1 MGQGC
6 QGFVQCPD
14 GLHCRVGSPHYV
26 RSSFAA
32 RAGPPRSGAVMT
44 EDAVTQG
51 GERDRG
57 WARAAGWVRRKDPG
71 LLAIKR
77 SVRAAITI
85 PTVFGLTHLLF
96 SNPQV
101 SLFGAFGSFSLLL
114 LVDFPSRFWT
124 RLLCYMVLWLVGSGL
139 IALGT
144 VISTDKWAAVAAMAV
159 VGFGVLFVGIVAPQV
174 AAASTATLLIF
185 VLPVAVAQPAEA
197 VGPRLV
203 GWVAAGAVGI
213 TASMVL
219 WPTPWHDDLRR
230 RLSATVSAVARL
242 VALHG
247 GGKPDAEAQSAV
259 EVEVSLLRA
268 RFANTPYPPTGAA
281 GTAVALAKLVGR
293 VEWAAGNAMLVP
305 DASDM
310 WHMPKVQA
318 MIEAVAQ
325 TLRRSASLICDTQA
339 HPVDD
344 PEHVLALRESMHE
357 LENLM
362 GEELAAE
369 VSTLIEP
376 ETGSESS
383 GGESEKPPAA
393 SKGGLAS
400 SLDPSFQARALGV
413 ATVLVADA
421 TLEAAGVRAEGEHV
435 WGAGPEW
442 GSRQLVRRLLSHL
455 SFRSVWFRNAVRA
468 GAGLALAVAVVE
480 ITDVEHGFWV
490 VLGTLS
496 VLRSNALGTGA
507 TALRAVG
514 GTAVGFVVG
523 SAVMIGVAGHAV
535 LLWVLLP
542 LAVLVSGV
550 APSMIS
556 FAAGQA
562 AFTLVVIILFN
573 IIQPTG
579 WKVGLTRI
587 EDVAIGCGVSIVVGI
602 LFWPRGAMAAL
613 GRALSDAFVMSSGY
627 LGDAVVRL
635 TTPNGRVDMAP
646 GQRASHTAY
655 LRLDDA
661 FRQFLAERG
670 AKLVP
675 VEVVANLFTGSNR
688 IRLAAFT
695 LSALPVLPP
704 EQGHS
709 ELESV
714 AVAGAVLRDSYAS
727 SHRWYEEFGEVLR
740 GQRGALDPPPE
751 HDETLHG
758 VLRNAFED
766 ARVGRRGDQL
776 GTMLQMLWADE
787 LLETQRQVQADLAG
801 SVELFTRHRHKLLMI

>member
-1 MGQGC
+1 
-6 QGFVQCPD
+6 
-14 GLHCRVGSPHYV
+14 
-26 RSSFAA
+26 
-32 RAGPPRSGAVMT
+32 MT
-44 EDAVTQG
+44 EDALTQG
-51 GERDRG
+51 GERDRA
-57 WARAAGWVRRKDPG
+57 WARAAGWIRGKDPG

-114 LVDFPSRFWT
+114 LVDFPGRFRT
-124 RLLCYMVLWLVGSGL
+124 RLLCYIVLWLVGSGL

-144 VISTDKWAAVAAMAV
+144 VISTDKWAAVAVMAV
-159 VGFGVLFVGIVAPQV
+159 VGFGVLFVGIAAPQA

-185 VLPVAVAQPAEA
+185 VLPVAVAQPADA
-197 VGPRLV
+197 VGPRLL
-203 GWVAAGAVGI
+203 GWVAAGVVGI
-213 TASMVL
+213 TACLVL

-242 VALHG
+242 VAVPA
-247 GGKPDAEAQSAV
+247 GGKPDPEAQPALK
-259 EVEVSLLRA
+259 EEVSLLRD

-310 WHMPKVQA
+310 GHMPKVQA
-318 MIEAVAQ
+318 MIEAVAV

-344 PEHVLALRESMHE
+344 AEQVLALRESMRE
-357 LENLM
+357 LDNLM

-376 ETGSESS
+376 GTDGRTERSGGGSE
-383 GGESEKPPAA
+383 ESPAA
-393 SKGGLAS
+393 SIAS
-400 SLDPSFQARALGV
+400 SLDPAFQARALGV
-413 ATVLVADA
+413 AALLVADA
-421 TLEAAGVRAEGEHV
+421 TIEAAGVGAQGEQV

-442 GSRQLVRRLLSHL
+442 ASPQLLRRLLSHL

-480 ITDVEHGFWV
+480 ITAVEHGFWV

-523 SAVMIGVAGHAV
+523 SAVMIGVAGHTV

-556 FAAGQA
+556 FAGGQA

-704 EQGHS
+704 EQGLS

-758 VLRNAFED
+758 VLRNAFDD

-776 GTMLQMLWADE
+776 RTMLQMLWADE
-787 LLETQRQVQADLAG
+787 LLERQRQVQADLAG